1 MAEPRIGAVV
11 IGRNEAEHI
20 GASLRSVRRAVG
32 DAPIVYVDSASRDE
46 SVAIASTIADEV
58 HGLDPA
64 TPLSAARAR
73 NEGFGVITAKAPG
86 LDYVLLLDGDCLLQQ
101 GFVPAAV
108 EALDRRNDLAAVVGN
123 QLEKQIADSVFTRLS
138 ALEWWSVPGDIT
150 DFGNITGNMVV
161 RVTDFRAHGGFNPRV
176 IAGEDSEFGVRLKL
190 AGRLITKLDMAMAE
204 HQGCITSFDQW
215 WSRAVR
221 AGHALAER
229 YMLHG
234 RSAVHDCRREFFST
248 IFWGLGMP
256 AVAILL
262 AWQTYGLSLLL
273 LPLGYA
279 ALFLKMVR
287 TYHRKQGHSLPDAIL
302 QARFGLYDKAANTIG
317 LIKYFR
323 RRMTGQVQIIE
334 YKRPIAK
341 ETVS

>member
-1 MAEPRIGAVV
+1 LTSGSRIGAVV

-20 GASLRSVRRAVG
+20 GAALRSVRAAIG
-32 DAPIVYVDSASRDE
+32 DAPLVYVDSASRDE
-46 SVAIASTIADEV
+46 SVAIASTIADQV
-58 HGLDPA
+58 HSLDPA

-73 NEGFGVITAKAPG
+73 NEGFGVITANAPS
-86 LDYVLLLDGDCLLQQ
+86 LDYVLLFDGDCLMQP
-101 GFVPAAV
+101 GFIPAAV
-108 EALDRRNDLAAVVGN
+108 ETLDARADLAAVVGN
-123 QLEKQIADSVFTRLS
+123 QLEKQIAGSLYTRLS

-161 RVTDFRAHGGFNPRV
+161 RVMDFRAHGGFNPRV

-190 AGRLITKLDMAMAE
+190 AGRLITKLDMPMAE

-248 IFWGLGMP
+248 VFWGI
-256 AVAILL
+256 AVPLTAILP
-262 AWQTYGLSLLL
+262 AWWTNGASLLL
-273 LPLGYA
+273 LLGYP

-287 TYHRKQGHSLPDAIL
+287 TYHWKQGHSLPDAVL
-302 QARFGLYDKAANTIG
+302 QARFGLYHKAANTIG
-317 LIKYFR
+317 LLKYFR

-334 YKRPIAK
+334 YKRPIIK
-341 ETVS
+341 ETLS